1 MTKRKFRLNLAAAM
15 LFAISFWPACAVNST
30 LRPES
35 TPQSLFVCDQDGYHT
50 YRIPALA
57 VTTNGTVLAFAEGR
71 KKSAGDAGKIDL
83 LIRRS
88 TDNGATWS
96 APQIV
101 WADGDNT
108 CGNPAPV
115 VDRDTGTL
123 WLLMTWNRGDDHE
136 NDIYTR
142 RSKDT
147 RRVFVT
153 SSTDDGASWAK
164 PREITGSVK
173 LTNWTWY
180 ATGPGS
186 GIQIQNGAH
195 QGRLVVACDHVEAE
209 TKNGFSHVIYS
220 DDHGQTW
227 KLGGSTPKPG
237 VNECEVVELTGG
249 RLMLNMRSY
258 DKTVKFRQVAVSD
271 DGGLSWN
278 DQHSD
283 PTLIE
288 PICQG
293 AIHRYRWADGRKPGV
308 ILFSNPASKK
318 KRVNLTVRA
327 SFDDGQTWAESRVL
341 HAGPS
346 AYSDLAVLANGQI
359 ACLFEAGTTNANEEI
374 LFSRFALDSLQP
386 QK

>member
-1 MTKRKFRLNLAAAM
+1 MKPKKIIRIKLVATALVAVSL
-15 LFAISFWPACAVNST
+15 WPACASSST
-30 LRPES
+30 LAAES
-35 TPQSLFVCDQDGYHT
+35 TPHPLFVFGQEGYHT

-57 VTTNGTVLAFAEGR
+57 VTTHGTVLAFAEGR

-83 LIRRS
+83 LVRRS

-96 APQIV
+96 TPQIV

-136 NDIYTR
+136 KEINAGQ
-142 RSKDT
+142 SKDT

-153 SSTDDGASWAK
+153 RSTDDGASWAK
-164 PREITGSVK
+164 PHEITGDVK
-173 LTNWTWY
+173 PTNWTWY

-195 QGRLVVACDHVEAE
+195 QGRLVVACDHSELE
-209 TKNGFSHVIYS
+209 TKNGFSHIIYS

-293 AIHRYRWADGRKPGV
+293 AIHRYRWADGGKPGV
-308 ILFSNPASKK
+308 ILFSNPASNKR
-318 KRVNLTVRA
+318 RVNLTVRA
-327 SFDDGQTWAESRVL
+327 SFDDGQTWAASRVL

-359 ACLFEAGTTNANEEI
+359 ACLFEAGAANANEGI
-374 LFSRFALDSLQP
+374 FFSRFALDSLQT
-386 QK
+386 Q